1 MDVVLLIYL
10 TSEMCLLSLETQ
22 MILLTNVYLH
32 SCNFRQSNVV
42 FHIHSRS
49 LMTFYIVEG
58 QGMHE

>member
-10 TSEMCLLSLETQ
+10 TSQTCLLSLETQ

-49 LMTFYIVEG
+49 LTFYIVEG